1 MYEQTPIHCQWE
13 FKLLKITLENCS
25 VEANAVEDTHLH
37 ILAVLLGLL
46 KLPALKL
53 PALKCGLK
61 PAVRGVGSR
70 SC

>member
-46 KLPALKL
+46 KLPALK
-53 PALKCGLK
+53 CGLK